1 MQNSIKSH
9 ASLLRR
15 LAALVYDG
23 LLLFAVTMVAGFLI
37 TPFLGEIN
45 IENHGTNETIFNPL
59 MLAYYLIVYYLFF
72 TWFWTHGG
80 QTLGMRAWHT
90 RLLTSD
96 GKLVNWK
103 QALFRFMVSLPMW
116 FFWIIAIGNST
127 GGFVIPYFN
136 QAPNWLIYTFA
147 TAWLCI
153 DHLPNNWRDRLT
165 GTYIIHIPNN

>member
-45 IENHGTNETIFNPL
+45 IENQGTNETIFNPL

-103 QALFRFMVSLPMW
+103 QALFRF
-116 FFWIIAIGNST
+116 
-127 GGFVIPYFN
+127 
-136 QAPNWLIYTFA
+136 
-147 TAWLCI
+147 
-153 DHLPNNWRDRLT
+153 
-165 GTYIIHIPNN
+165 